1 MTTLVLVF
9 HPHLTDGGSKVN
21 ARMLA
26 ELEASGHDDVVVRDE
41 YALYPDFHVD
51 AATEQQAL
59 EAADHVVFQFPL
71 YWYSSPAL
79 LKQWEDEVI
88 AAGWAY
94 GGGRALKGKTLQLV
108 VTTGSAAAKYQKD
121 GEYGRTMDELLSP
134 FEMVAYKVEM
144 TYRQPY
150 LVQGTSTIGGAALDA
165 AAKAYPAAIA

>member
-1 MTTLVLVF
+1 MTMSSCATNTRCIPISTWTRRPNSRHWKLRITWCSSSRFIGTAL
-9 HPHLTDGGSKVN
+9 PH
-21 ARMLA
+21 
-26 ELEASGHDDVVVRDE
+26 
-41 YALYPDFHVD
+41 
-51 AATEQQAL
+51 
-59 EAADHVVFQFPL
+59 
-71 YWYSSPAL
+71 
-79 LKQWEDEVI
+79 KQWEDEVI

-150 LVQGTSTIGGAALDA
+150 LVQGTSTIDDAALDA

>member
-1 MTTLVLVF
+1 MTM
-9 HPHLTDGGSKVN
+9 S
-21 ARMLA
+21 
-26 ELEASGHDDVVVRDE
+26 SC
-41 YALYPDFHVD
+41 
-51 AATEQQAL
+51 ATNTRCIPISTWTRRPNSR
-59 EAADHVVFQFPL
+59 H

-150 LVQGTSTIGGAALDA
+150 LVQGTSTIDDAALDA